1 MGLQMPHF
9 LQESLMAKKKTN
21 DTPGKLSLD
30 NIKDLLNKK
39 AGMTVARHL
48 NSGDNPTNVKE
59 WIPTGSTW
67 LDSIIC
73 RGKRAGIPVGKITE
87 IAGLEGSGKSY
98 MAAQI
103 AANANEMGIEVVY
116 FDSEAAIDE
125 DFLMKMGCKEG
136 MFLYITAISVEQVLE
151 AVESVLSSGSK
162 RILFIWDSLANT
174 PTVTDVEGT
183 FNPQE
188 TIGLKAR
195 ILSKA
200 MAKLTVPLNATSGTF
215 LVLNQLKTNITRDV
229 ASAMIDPYITPGG
242 KSMHYASSLRIYL
255 TGRKAKASYFYDE
268 KGFRAGSEVKA
279 KLKKSRFGTEGRE
292 CRFRILWGGEQ
303 IRILDEESI
312 FSAIKDSD
320 RVKNAGA
327 WFSLVKNDGNLTKK
341 FYAADFA
348 ELFLGDEEV
357 RDAAQSIID
366 DEVILKFDKRVGAAS
381 KFYDIDSD
389 VTKEKAAGE

>member
-1 MGLQMPHF
+1 
-9 LQESLMAKKKTN
+9 MAKKKN
-21 DTPGKLSLD
+21 ETPGKLSLD
-30 NIKDLLNKK
+30 NIRDLLNKK

-48 NSGDNPTNVKE
+48 KSGENPTNVKE

-103 AANANEMGIEVVY
+103 AGNANDMGIEVIY

-125 DFLMKMGCKEG
+125 DFLMRMGCKEG
-136 MFLYITAISVEQVLE
+136 KFLYITAISVEQVLE
-151 AVESVLSSGSK
+151 AVESIMSSGK
-162 RILFIWDSLANT
+162 KKVLFIWDSLANT

-200 MAKLTVPLNATSGTF
+200 MTKLTVPLSETGSTF

-229 ASAMIDPYITPGG
+229 AAAMIDPYVTPGG

-255 TGRKAKASYFYDE
+255 TGRKSKASYFYDD

-292 CRFRILWGGEQ
+292 CIFKILWGGEE
-303 IRILDEESI
+303 IRIMDEDSI
-312 FSAIKDSD
+312 FAAIKESD
-320 RVKNAGA
+320 RVKKGGA
-327 WFSLVKNDGNLTKK
+327 YYSLVKNDGSITKK

-348 ELFLGDEEV
+348 KLYKSDKEV
-357 RDAAQSIID
+357 QEAAQHIID
-366 DEVILKFDKRVGAAS
+366 EEVILKFEKREGDAS
-381 KFYDIDSD
+381 KFYDIDGD
-389 VTKEKAAGE
+389 ADKEKKAKAANE

>member
-1 MGLQMPHF
+1 
-9 LQESLMAKKKTN
+9 MAKKKN
-21 DTPGKLSLD
+21 ETPGKISLD
-30 NIKDLLNKK
+30 NIKDLLNKS

-48 NSGDNPTNVKE
+48 NSGENPSNVKE

-73 RGKRAGIPVGKITE
+73 RGKTAGIPIGKITE

-103 AANANEMGIEVVY
+103 AANANTMGMEVIY

-125 DFLMKMGCKEG
+125 DFLIRMGCIEG
-136 MFLYITAISVEQVLE
+136 KFLYITAYSVEQVLE
-151 AVESVLSSGSK
+151 AVETVMNSGGTRK
-162 RILFIWDSLANT
+162 LFIWDSLANT
-174 PTVTDVEGT
+174 PTSTDVEGT

-200 MAKLTVPLNATSGTF
+200 MMKLTVPLSQTNSTF

-229 ASAMIDPYITPGG
+229 AAAMIDPYVTPGG

-255 TGRKAKASYFYDE
+255 TGRKAKASYFYDD

-279 KLKKSRFGTEGRE
+279 KLKKSRFGTDGRE
-292 CRFRILWGGEQ
+292 CIFRILWGGEEV
-303 IRILDEESI
+303 RILDEESI
-312 FSAIKDSD
+312 FLAIKDSD
-320 RVKNAGA
+320 RVKNRGA
-327 WFSLVKNDGNLTKK
+327 FYCLIGKDGKESKK
-341 FYAADFA
+341 FYKADFQN
-348 ELFLGDEEV
+348 LYLTNEEF
-357 RDAAQSIID
+357 RNTAKDIID
-366 DEVILKFDKRVGAAS
+366 EEVILKFEKREGNAS
-381 KFYDIDSD
+381 KFYDVDGETSG
-389 VTKEKAAGE
+389 KEKVG

>member
-1 MGLQMPHF
+1 
-9 LQESLMAKKKTN
+9 MAKKKN
-21 DTPGKLSLD
+21 QTPGKLSLD
-30 NIKDLLNKK
+30 NIRDLLNKK

-48 NSGDNPTNVKE
+48 KSGENPTNVKE

-103 AANANEMGIEVVY
+103 AGNANDMGIEVIY

-125 DFLMKMGCKEG
+125 DFLMRMGCKEG
-136 MFLYITAISVEQVLE
+136 QFLYITAISVEQVLE
-151 AVESVLSSGSK
+151 AVESIMTSGSK

-200 MAKLTVPLNATSGTF
+200 MTKLTVPLSETGSTF

-229 ASAMIDPYITPGG
+229 AAAMIDPYVTPGG

-255 TGRKAKASYFYDE
+255 TGRKSKASYFYDD
-268 KGFRAGSEVKA
+268 KGYRAGSEVKA

-292 CRFRILWGGEQ
+292 CIFKILWGGEE
-303 IRILDEESI
+303 IRIMDEDSI
-312 FSAIKDSD
+312 FAAIKESE
-320 RVKNAGA
+320 RVKKGGA
-327 WFSLVKNDGNLTKK
+327 YYSLVKNDGTITKK
-341 FYAADFA
+341 FYATEFA
-348 ELFLGDEEV
+348 ALYKKDEEV
-357 RDAAQSIID
+357 REAAQHIID
-366 DEVILKFDKRVGAAS
+366 EEVILKFENREGDAS
-381 KFYDIDSD
+381 KFYDIDGD
-389 VTKEKAAGE
+389 KEKSEAANG

>member
-1 MGLQMPHF
+1 
-9 LQESLMAKKKTN
+9 MAKKKN

-30 NIKDLLNKK
+30 NIRDLLNKK

-48 NSGDNPTNVKE
+48 KSGENPTNVKE

-87 IAGLEGSGKSY
+87 IAGLAGSGKSY

-103 AANANEMGIEVVY
+103 AGNANDMGIEVIY

-125 DFLMKMGCKEG
+125 DFLMRMGCKEG
-136 MFLYITAISVEQVLE
+136 KFLYITAISVEQVLE
-151 AVESVLSSGSK
+151 AVESIMTSGSK

-200 MAKLTVPLNATSGTF
+200 MTKLTVPLSETGSTF
-215 LVLNQLKTNITRDV
+215 LVLNQLKTNITRDM
-229 ASAMIDPYITPGG
+229 AAAMIDPYVTPGG

-255 TGRKAKASYFYDE
+255 TGRKSKASYFYDD
-268 KGFRAGSEVKA
+268 KGYRAGSEVKA

-292 CRFRILWGGEQ
+292 CIFKILWGGEE
-303 IRILDEESI
+303 IRILDEDSI
-312 FSAIKDSD
+312 FAAIKESD
-320 RVKNAGA
+320 RVKKSGA
-327 WFSLVKNDGNLTKK
+327 YYSLVKNDGSITKK
-341 FYAADFA
+341 FYATDFSD
-348 ELFLGDEEV
+348 LYKGDEEV
-357 RDAAQSIID
+357 REAAQGIID
-366 DEVILKFDKRVGAAS
+366 EEVILKFENREGNAS
-381 KFYDIDSD
+381 KFYDIDGD
-389 VTKEKAAGE
+389 TEKAKAANE

>member
-1 MGLQMPHF
+1 
-9 LQESLMAKKKTN
+9 MAKKKN
-21 DTPGKLSLD
+21 ETPGKLSLD
-30 NIKDLLNKK
+30 NIRDLLNKK

-48 NSGDNPTNVKE
+48 KSGENPTNVKE

-103 AANANEMGIEVVY
+103 AGNANDMGIEVIY

-125 DFLMKMGCKEG
+125 DFLMRMGCKEG
-136 MFLYITAISVEQVLE
+136 KFLYITAISVEQVLE
-151 AVESVLSSGSK
+151 AVESVMSSGSK
-162 RILFIWDSLANT
+162 KILFIWDSLANT

-200 MAKLTVPLNATSGTF
+200 MTKLTVPLSETESTF

-229 ASAMIDPYITPGG
+229 AAAMIDPYVTPGG

-255 TGRKAKASYFYDE
+255 TGRKSKASYFYDD

-292 CRFRILWGGEQ
+292 CIFKILWGGEE
-303 IRILDEESI
+303 IRIMDEDSI
-312 FSAIKDSD
+312 FAAIKESD
-320 RVKNAGA
+320 RVKKGGA
-327 WFSLVKNDGNLTKK
+327 YYSLVKNDGSITKK

-348 ELFLGDEEV
+348 TLYKKDEEV
-357 RDAAQSIID
+357 REAAQHIID
-366 DEVILKFDKRVGAAS
+366 EEVIMKFENREGDAS
-381 KFYDIDSD
+381 KFYDLDAVGEDEKAKI
-389 VTKEKAAGE
+389 KAAGE